1 MTRITNIRG
10 DLQAESS
17 VWLFKSP
24 LARGGGILWRPHYRL
39 HSLLKIVLPVQEV
52 GDKMT
57 TARTGRNYS
66 CAYAR
71 GGSGLR
77 VVAPRDRFTPASQ
90 SNQR

>member
-1 MTRITNIRG
+1 MTRITGIRG

-24 LARGGGILWRPHYRL
+24 LARGGGILWRPHYRP
-39 HSLLKIVLPVQEV
+39 HSLLKIVYPVQEV

-66 CAYAR
+66 CACAR
-71 GGSGLR
+71 VG
-77 VVAPRDRFTPASQ
+77 VVYELWRRGDRFTPASQ